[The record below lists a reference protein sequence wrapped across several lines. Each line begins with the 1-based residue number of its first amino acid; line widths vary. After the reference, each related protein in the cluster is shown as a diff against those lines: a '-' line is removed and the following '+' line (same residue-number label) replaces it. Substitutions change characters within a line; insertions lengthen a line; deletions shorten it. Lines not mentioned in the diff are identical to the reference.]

1 MGADVARRQ
10 WGAEKITETLPTV
23 HPIPSG
29 MKMALGR
36 LAIIATVLFWAIYV
50 VTTIIREFVNTPGL
64 GFQFTMEAISYLI
77 VVTFL
82 TFSALMHL
90 VARQGAMERFRDHRR
105 AIIIGGNLVAAACLL
120 VLAGWPQ
127 PGMGIAYLLLVGLG
141 LFGTSFPLVM
151 SYGKGMLPKAML
163 GRGVTLLNFFGI
175 GATGIAQI
183 ATGRLHAATEAV
195 TPAAPFQS
203 VFLFFAIA
211 TAAGLFVYLWSQDR
225 PH

>member
-36 LAIIATVLFWAIYV
+36 LAIVATVLFWAIYV

-64 GFQFTMEAISYLI
+64 GFQFTMEAISYLV

-90 VARQGAMERFRDHRR
+90 IARQGAMERFRDHRR
-105 AIIIGGNLVAAACLL
+105 TREPCSTPTSTTDGR
-120 VLAGWPQ
+120 AGSRFSCRRTSKNPPSCARRSGQ
-127 PGMGIAYLLLVGLG
+127 LRCR
-141 LFGTSFPLVM
+141 SFPTSALCC
-151 SYGKGMLPKAML
+151 
-163 GRGVTLLNFFGI
+163 
-175 GATGIAQI
+175 
-183 ATGRLHAATEAV
+183 
-195 TPAAPFQS
+195 
-203 VFLFFAIA
+203 
-211 TAAGLFVYLWSQDR
+211 
-225 PH
+225 

>member
-36 LAIIATVLFWAIYV
+36 LAIVATVLFWAIYV

-64 GFQFTMEAISYLI
+64 GFQFTMEAISYLV

-90 VARQGAMERFRDHRR
+90 IARQGAMERFRDHRR
-105 AIIIGGNLVAAACLL
+105 TPRAVLDAHFDDGWEGRITVLV
-120 VLAGWPQ
+120 P
-127 PGMGIAYLLLVGLG
+127 
-141 LFGTSFPLVM
+141 
-151 SYGKGMLPKAML
+151 SYIEEP
-163 GRGVTLLNFFGI
+163 
-175 GATGIAQI
+175 
-183 ATGRLHAATEAV
+183 AV
-195 TPAAPFQS
+195 VRKT
-203 VFLFFAIA
+203 
-211 TAAGLFVYLWSQDR
+211 LWSAALQEFPDLR
-225 PH
+225 VVLLIDDPPNPTAPELIAARARAIRGRAG